1 MTLQQQSWNGVAKTL
16 HWLIFFMVLVEV
28 PARHC

>member
-1 MTLQQQSWNGVAKTL
+1 MLTQQQQAWNSVAKAL

-28 PARHC
+28 PAG